1 MALRR
6 HLPHF
11 WITATL
17 GGVAAL
23 CAGAYLW
30 EQQLPRK
37 LSRAL
42 STDDL
47 PACLRYGEQL
57 AALRWLG
64 QKAPEELAV
73 CRRRLAQQTWD
84 QDDPGQAL
92 LLQEQLVNSGVG
104 SREQKEKDQEQLKL
118 WRDELRE
125 QALSEFRAGN
135 LDEALIMLR
144 PLEKHDGRPGSRL
157 SSSLKENWNRNRLQ
171 LETLREHVNQ
181 DQWWEALS
189 ALNQLDHPWW
199 KRQAEPMRQQVE
211 EAINVLRDQ
220 KEHHSHGALPT
231 HTVARDLLNDAVEAH
246 IREGMAPWEA
256 FMAGCSDLGG
266 TIVEDGPETLC
277 QANS

>member
-1 MALRR
+1 MRR

-17 GGVAAL
+17 SGVAAL

-30 EQQLPRK
+30 EQQLPKK

-42 STDDL
+42 STNDL

-64 QKAPEELAV
+64 QKAPEELAI
-73 CRRRLAQQTWD
+73 CRRRLAQQTWE
-84 QDDPGQAL
+84 QADPGQAL

-104 SREQKEKDQEQLKL
+104 SPQQQEQDQEQLKR

-125 QALSEFRAGN
+125 RALTLFRAGD
-135 LDEALIMLR
+135 LSEALNILR

-157 SSSLKENWNRNRLQ
+157 SNSLKESWNRNRLQ
-171 LETLREHVNQ
+171 LDQLKEHVEQ
-181 DQWWEALS
+181 EQWWESLS

-199 KRQAEPMRQQVE
+199 QRQAEPMRQQVE
-211 EAINVLRDQ
+211 QAIDALRDQ
-220 KEHHSHGALPT
+220 KEHQSHGALPN
-231 HTVARDLLNDAVEAH
+231 HTVAKDLLNDAVETR
-246 IREGMAPWEA
+246 IREGMPPWEA

-277 QANS
+277 RAKD

>member
-1 MALRR
+1 M
-6 HLPHF
+6 
-11 WITATL
+11 ATL

-42 STDDL
+42 TANDL

-84 QDDPGQAL
+84 QADPGRAL

-104 SREQKEKDQEQLKL
+104 SPQQKEQDQQQLKR
-118 WRDELRE
+118 WRDQLRE
-125 QALSEFRAGN
+125 QALAQFRAGKLN
-135 LDEALIMLR
+135 EALTMLQ

-157 SSSLKENWNRNRLQ
+157 SDGLKESWNRNRLQ
-171 LETLREHVNQ
+171 LEQLREHVNQ
-181 DQWWEALS
+181 EQWWEALS

-199 KRQAEPMRQQVE
+199 QRQAEPMRQEVE
-211 EAINVLRDQ
+211 QAIDDLRDQ
-220 KEHHSHGALPT
+220 KEHHSHGALPA
-231 HTVARDLLNDAVEAH
+231 HTVARDQLNEAVDAH

-277 QANS
+277 QAKN

>member
-1 MALRR
+1 M
-6 HLPHF
+6 
-11 WITATL
+11 
-17 GGVAAL
+17 
-23 CAGAYLW
+23 W

-42 STDDL
+42 ATDDL

-64 QKAPEELAV
+64 QKAPEELAI
-73 CRRRLAQQTWD
+73 CRRKLAQQTWD
-84 QDDPGQAL
+84 QADPGQAL

-104 SREQKEKDQEQLKL
+104 SPQQKEQDQKQLKL

-125 QALSEFRAGN
+125 QALSQFRAGHLN
-135 LDEALIMLR
+135 EALTMLR

-157 SSSLKENWNRNRLQ
+157 SNSLKESWNRNRLQ
-171 LETLREHVNQ
+171 LEKLKEHVNE

-199 KRQAEPMRQQVE
+199 QRQAEPIRQEVE
-211 EAINVLRDQ
+211 QAIDDLRDQ
-220 KEHHSHGALPT
+220 KEHHSHGALPA
-231 HTVARDLLNDAVEAH
+231 HTVARDLLNDVVEAH
-246 IREGMAPWEA
+246 IREGMPPWEA

-266 TIVEDGPETLC
+266 TIIEDGPETLC
-277 QANS
+277 QAKN